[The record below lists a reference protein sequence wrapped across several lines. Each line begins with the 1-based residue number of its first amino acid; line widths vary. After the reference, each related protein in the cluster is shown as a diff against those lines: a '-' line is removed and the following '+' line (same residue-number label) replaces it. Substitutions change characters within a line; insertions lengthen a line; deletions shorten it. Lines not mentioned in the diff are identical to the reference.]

1 MNLRIGLTQGY
12 AAYCGCWG
20 RCARTFGP
28 AQGSIATSWGS
39 LMNVKG
45 TITPHPLLK
54 KTMKRAWGW
63 GVAICHHLNQEG
75 LRQLNYRVLA
85 PEDFSLET
93 IHLSLK
99 NSISVHF
106 FFFIFH
112 FNRLK
117 CISVILVAIFN
128 NFFI

>member
-39 LMNVKG
+39 LMNVSG

-54 KTMKRAWGW
+54 KK
-63 GVAICHHLNQEG
+63 
-75 LRQLNYRVLA
+75 
-85 PEDFSLET
+85 
-93 IHLSLK
+93 
-99 NSISVHF
+99 
-106 FFFIFH
+106 
-112 FNRLK
+112 
-117 CISVILVAIFN
+117 
-128 NFFI
+128 